1 MMFLFGLGTL
11 PAMLAT
17 SFGAEGLQALLR
29 KRGLKLVI
37 ALLLIVSGA
46 WTLYITAS
54 HSGHSGHGGDH
65 SDMSEPMDHSQM
77 HHQ

>member
-1 MMFLFGLGTL
+1 
-11 PAMLAT
+11 
-17 SFGAEGLQALLR
+17 
-29 KRGLKLVI
+29 
-37 ALLLIVSGA
+37 LLIVSGA

-77 HHQ
+77 QHN